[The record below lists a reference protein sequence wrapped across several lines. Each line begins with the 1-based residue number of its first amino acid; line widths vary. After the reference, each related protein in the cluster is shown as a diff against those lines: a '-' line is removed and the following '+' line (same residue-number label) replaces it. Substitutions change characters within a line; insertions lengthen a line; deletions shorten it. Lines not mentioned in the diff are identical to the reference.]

1 MAVLPTASGCLCT
14 ALLLLAALGYASVRS
29 YDAEDVQADGRQQ
42 ELEVVGRI
50 LSVFA
55 KQEKDP
61 CIPRGRILAIIQTA
75 KPRYNAT
82 LSVIMVFLSNL
93 VLAFNVFVMVA
104 TRYLRFDIR
113 NSIVKIFQETADS

>member
-1 MAVLPTASGCLCT
+1 MAVWPAVVGSCT
-14 ALLLLAALGYASVRS
+14 FLGFLLLTSLTVRTVGS
-29 YDAEDVQADGRQQ
+29 HDLESAGSTQQ

-75 KPRYNAT
+75 KPR
-82 LSVIMVFLSNL
+82 LD
-93 VLAFNVFVMVA
+93 
-104 TRYLRFDIR
+104 RFSLFSIHK
-113 NSIVKIFQETADS
+113 NS